1 MKHVVHTLAVRGC
14 AMLAFAI
21 ALLVAGCAS
30 TPQAA
35 SDSDAEAKQFVSHP
49 NTSTLYVY
57 RSDFGSEDDQTVLYV
72 DGRLIGATLPRTF
85 FRVNLRPGNHLLNG
99 VGADNGR
106 LSLATRPGEIYFVSL
121 AVLGGQSYFAV
132 VDPETGRKTLAACC
146 ALLENWAPG
155 QRPLL
160 R

>member
-1 MKHVVHTLAVRGC
+1 MKRAAHTPDSRRGALLA
-14 AMLAFAI
+14 LAA
-21 ALLVAGCAS
+21 ALLVAACAS

-35 SDSDAEAKQFVSHP
+35 RDSDAEAKQFVSHP
-49 NTSTLYVY
+49 NASTLYVY
-57 RSDFGSEDDQTVLYV
+57 RNDFGSEDDQTVLYV

-106 LSLATRPGEIYFVSL
+106 LGLATRPGEIYFVSL
-121 AVLGGQSYFAV
+121 AVVGGQSYFAV
-132 VDPETGRKTLAACC
+132 VDPELGRKTLAACC